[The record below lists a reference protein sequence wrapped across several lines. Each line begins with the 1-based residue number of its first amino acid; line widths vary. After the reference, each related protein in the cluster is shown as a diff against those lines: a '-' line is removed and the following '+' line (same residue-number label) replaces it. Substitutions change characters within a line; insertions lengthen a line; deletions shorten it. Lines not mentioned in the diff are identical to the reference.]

1 METQGQKRPRP
12 ASSGDKNPRP
22 QKTKKQQFQ
31 KLRDA
36 RKIAVQS
43 SSPGILFS
51 KPSLTIALA
60 SGSLDVNAF
69 TSARSF
75 EISAL
80 ENAMRS
86 SKYCH

>member
-1 METQGQKRPRP
+1 MQEKSLFNRLPLV
-12 ASSGDKNPRP
+12 S
-22 QKTKKQQFQ
+22 
-31 KLRDA
+31 
-36 RKIAVQS
+36 
-43 SSPGILFS
+43 LFS
-51 KPSLTIALA
+51 KPSLMIALA

-86 SKYCH
+86 SK